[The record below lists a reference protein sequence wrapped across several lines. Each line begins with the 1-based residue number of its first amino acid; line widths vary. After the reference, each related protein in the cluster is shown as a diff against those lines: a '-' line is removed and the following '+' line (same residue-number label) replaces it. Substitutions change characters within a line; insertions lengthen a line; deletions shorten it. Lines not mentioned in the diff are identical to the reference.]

1 MSKFYVG
8 QELHDVEDVHALPTG
23 TILVWGEPGDEDVAI
38 VEDYGSR
45 RSVSNTAVY
54 YMTEPYVI
62 NPPYRI
68 VRLGLGT

>member
-8 QELHDVEDVHALPTG
+8 QELHDVEDVRALPVG
-23 TILVWGEPGDEDVAI
+23 TILAWGEPGDEDVAI
-38 VEDYGSR
+38 IHEYASH
-45 RSVSNTAVY
+45 RSVDNTAVY